1 MKIKNLNNSKLDTL
15 EKVHDII
22 SHNGQICFNLP
33 FFVAEDFLLIYNFSD
48 FKYVLSLMIKNRKW
62 YVDICGDLSSS
73 DISNICKIDYE
84 YTKWNCIE
92 NKKG

>member
-1 MKIKNLNNSKLDTL
+1 MKIKNLNNSKLKTL
-15 EKVHDII
+15 EKVYNII
-22 SHNGQICFNLP
+22 QFEWGKYNVP
-33 FFVAEDFLLIYNFSD
+33 FWVGENFLFIDNFTE
-48 FKYVLSLMIKNRKW
+48 FKESLSLMIKKKELF
-62 YVDICGDLSSS
+62 VDVYGDLSSS

>member
-1 MKIKNLNNSKLDTL
+1 MELKNLNNSKLKTL
-15 EKVHDII
+15 EKVYDII
-22 SHNGQICFNLP
+22 SCNGQICFNLP
-33 FFVAEDFLLIYNFSD
+33 FVVAGDFLLIHNFSD
-48 FKYVLSLMIKNRKW
+48 FKYVLSLMIKNREL
-62 YVDICGDLSSS
+62 YVDVYGDLSSS